1 MQCRQGLLLVRR
13 TSWSLA
19 CMHVQKPLARFLRV
33 CMVLPIFVACFSGRA
48 NDGAGVHSAYVTIV
62 RLLGCA
68 DLFFLVFV
76 LKTLLA
82 KLMSTHFHKEAHFRK
97 MQEALQKAS
106 AFGCFSFENETAL
119 HLSIR

>member
-1 MQCRQGLLLVRR
+1 M
-13 TSWSLA
+13 
-19 CMHVQKPLARFLRV
+19 

-48 NDGAGVHSAYVTIV
+48 NDGAGVHSAYITIV

-106 AFGCFSFENETAL
+106 TLAMFRGVL
-119 HLSIR
+119 LSLKR